1 MKPMSN
7 ATVIVLLAVAAVF
20 VAAAVAGRI
29 AYNAGRATVPAA
41 YRHYEHTLADMQLRL
56 ERTEQRS
63 DRQQEQIDRLREALA
78 QEQDYSRA
86 LARAMREAG
95 LEPPRRADAPPPPP
109 VAGWLTD
116 TATRLAGLFSLSEID
131 DLAMEAGLLEVVA
144 GDSIEQRA
152 SSLALAALRRGQ
164 LETLRAAARRE
175 RPNGGF

>member
-95 LEPPRRADAPPPPP
+95 LEPPRRPDAATVP
-109 VAGWLTD
+109 AAAALTD
-116 TATRLAGLFSLSEID
+116 TARRLAGLFSVSELD

-144 GDSIEQRA
+144 GESAEQRA
-152 SSLALAALRRGQ
+152 SSLALAALRRGT
-164 LETLRAAARRE
+164 LAELRAIARRE
-175 RPNGGF
+175 RPQGGF